1 MCERKRA
8 PSDTAPLPVRVMNS
22 RLLISLLCAG
32 ALALACGSLTKHEGT
47 ATTSTRHS
55 SKTTTAPRVNSTFAV
70 NIEPHALHFAL
81 NLTNESRKNVELEFP
96 SGQQYDFS
104 VLDSLGHE
112 VYRWG
117 AGRMF
122 TQSVQNRNLDGG
134 DTMRIEE
141 RAHTSLP
148 RGRYVAVATLHS
160 KNFPMKESSAF
171 ELR

>member
-1 MCERKRA
+1 
-8 PSDTAPLPVRVMNS
+8 
-22 RLLISLLCAG
+22 
-32 ALALACGSLTKHEGT
+32 
-47 ATTSTRHS
+47 
-55 SKTTTAPRVNSTFAV
+55 
-70 NIEPHALHFAL
+70 
-81 NLTNESRKNVELEFP
+81 
-96 SGQQYDFS
+96 

-141 RAHTSLP
+141 RAQTSLP